1 MRIIILAAS
10 LAVATASPAQT
21 PAQIPATLD
30 QPLVQAVADLST
42 AACYGIQSGAIA
54 LPADGAPDA
63 LDKTMAAVKAMG
75 LTYGVDNRILKDLGR
90 AGTAMISRATIGS
103 RSLPAGDMVVTFGGP
118 QPVCRVIL
126 LTAPTPGLTDA
137 VGARIVAQ
145 GWKQAPVTQASP
157 AVERRAFVRR
167 DAKGNPYLMN
177 LIASADVTSRLRLF
191 TTVVRIPPGVALPP
205 GF

>member
-42 AACYGIQSGAIA
+42 AACYGIQS
-54 LPADGAPDA
+54 DA